1 MKERKREMLGITGKE
16 ILEATS
22 GRLINGKSDIPIFHI
37 SFDSRKIE
45 ENTLYVPII
54 GEKVDGHEFIKSAFK
69 NGACATLIDKTHSKN
84 FSIFPEGEDRL
95 WIEVDDTKKALQTI
109 GAYYRK
115 QLSLPIIGVTG
126 SVGKTTTRAMIAC
139 ALSAGLSVYQT
150 KGNQNSQ
157 VGVPVMLTEIEK
169 EQIAVLEMGMSEFG
183 EMERLTA
190 MVHPDMAVIT
200 CIGVAHIEQLK
211 TKENI
216 CKEKMAITK
225 GMKKEGILLLNG
237 DDELLREQRGK
248 VEQKV
253 YYFGTAKDCD
263 FRAENI
269 RIVDGKA
276 VFEAVYEKEKV
287 SVFLSMPGIHN
298 VVNAMAALGCAHLSG
313 VSMKEAAEKLSH
325 FEGIKMRQQVYELD
339 GYTIIDD
346 SYNANPDS
354 MKAGIR
360 VLVEYPKK
368 GRKIAVLGD
377 MLELGEKEK
386 EYHREVG
393 DFAAS
398 CGVDVLITF
407 GELSLEMKRAY
418 EKVQKGRGIA
428 IHFRDREEMI
438 EYVRG
443 NLEKGDVILC
453 KGSRGMALNQVAEAL
468 LKK

>member
-1 MKERKREMLGITGKE
+1 MLGITGNN
-16 ILEATS
+16 ILEATL
-22 GRLINGKSDIPIFHI
+22 GRAVNGKTDTSIAHM

-54 GEKVDGHEFIKSAFK
+54 GEKVDGHEFIESAFK
-69 NGACATLIDKTHSKN
+69 NGACAALIQKGHTQNLSAAEAK
-84 FSIFPEGEDRL
+84 EKL
-95 WIEVDDTKKALQTI
+95 WIEVEDTKKALQAI

-115 QLSLPIIGVTG
+115 RLSLPIIGVTG

-183 EMERLTA
+183 EMERLTQ
-190 MVHPDMAVIT
+190 MVQPDLAVIT

-237 DDELLREQRGK
+237 DDELLREQKGK
-248 VEQKV
+248 TEQKV
-253 YYFGTAKDCD
+253 YYFGTHPDCD
-263 FRAENI
+263 FRAEDI
-269 RIVDGKA
+269 KIVNGKA
-276 VFEAVYEKEKV
+276 EFEAVYQEDRI
-287 SVFLSMPGIHN
+287 SVALSMPGIHN
-298 VVNAMAALGCAHLSG
+298 VVNAMAALGCAYLSG
-313 VSMKEAAEKLSH
+313 VSMKAAADKLSN
-325 FEGIKMRQQVYELD
+325 FEGIKMRQQIYQLSD
-339 GYTIIDD
+339 YTIIDD

-354 MKAGIR
+354 MKAGLQ
-360 VLVEYPKK
+360 VLTEYPGK

-377 MLELGEKEK
+377 MLELGEKEV
-386 EYHREVG
+386 EYHKEIG
-393 DFAAS
+393 NFAAS
-398 CGVDVLITF
+398 CKVDILLTF
-407 GELSLEMKRAY
+407 GELSKEIKAAY
-418 EKVQKGRGIA
+418 EKVDRKEKERKAVHFQERKEIIDYLKQNLQK
-428 IHFRDREEMI
+428 E
-438 EYVRG
+438 
-443 NLEKGDVILC
+443 DVILC

-468 LKK
+468 LKE

>member
-1 MKERKREMLGITGKE
+1 M
-16 ILEATS
+16 
-22 GRLINGKSDIPIFHI
+22 

-54 GEKVDGHEFIKSAFK
+54 GEKVDGHEFIESAFK
-69 NGACATLIDKTHSKN
+69 NGACAALIQKGHTQNLSAAEAK
-84 FSIFPEGEDRL
+84 EKL
-95 WIEVDDTKKALQTI
+95 WIEVEDTKKALQAI

-115 QLSLPIIGVTG
+115 RLSLPIIGVTG

-183 EMERLTA
+183 EMERLTQI
-190 MVHPDMAVIT
+190 VQPDLAVIT

-237 DDELLREQRGK
+237 DDELLREQKGK
-248 VEQKV
+248 TEQKV
-253 YYFGTAKDCD
+253 YYFGTHPDCD
-263 FRAENI
+263 FRAEDI
-269 RIVDGKA
+269 KIVNGKA
-276 VFEAVYEKEKV
+276 EFEAVYQEDRI
-287 SVFLSMPGIHN
+287 SVALSMPGIHN
-298 VVNAMAALGCAHLSG
+298 VVNAMAALGCAYLCG
-313 VSMKEAAEKLSH
+313 VSMKAAADKLSN
-325 FEGIKMRQQVYELD
+325 FEGIKMRQQIYQLSD
-339 GYTIIDD
+339 YTIIDD

-354 MKAGIR
+354 MKAGLQ
-360 VLVEYPKK
+360 VLTEYPGK

-377 MLELGEKEK
+377 MLELGEKEV
-386 EYHREVG
+386 EYHKEIG
-393 DFAAS
+393 NFAAS
-398 CGVDVLITF
+398 CKVDILLTF
-407 GELSLEMKRAY
+407 GELSKEIKAAY
-418 EKVQKGRGIA
+418 EKADRKEKERKAVHFQDRKEIINYLKQNLQK
-428 IHFRDREEMI
+428 E
-438 EYVRG
+438 
-443 NLEKGDVILC
+443 DVILC

-468 LKK
+468 LKE

>member
-1 MKERKREMLGITGKE
+1 MLGITGNN
-16 ILEATS
+16 ILEATL
-22 GRLINGKSDIPIFHI
+22 GRAVNGKTDTPIAHM

-54 GEKVDGHEFIKSAFK
+54 GEKVDGHEFIESAFK
-69 NGACATLIDKTHSKN
+69 NGACAALIQKGHTQNLSAAEAK
-84 FSIFPEGEDRL
+84 EKL
-95 WIEVDDTKKALQTI
+95 WIEVEDTKKALQAI

-115 QLSLPIIGVTG
+115 RLSLPIIGVTG

-183 EMERLTA
+183 EMERLTQ
-190 MVHPDMAVIT
+190 MVQPDLAVIT

-237 DDELLREQRGK
+237 DDALLREQKGK
-248 VEQKV
+248 TEQKV
-253 YYFGTAKDCD
+253 YYFGTHPDCD
-263 FRAENI
+263 FRAEDI
-269 RIVDGKA
+269 KIVNGKA
-276 VFEAVYEKEKV
+276 EFEAVYQEDRI
-287 SVFLSMPGIHN
+287 SVALSMPGIHN
-298 VVNAMAALGCAHLSG
+298 VVNAMAALGCAYLSG
-313 VSMKEAAEKLSH
+313 VSMKAAADKLGN
-325 FEGIKMRQQVYELD
+325 FEGIKMRQQIYQLSD
-339 GYTIIDD
+339 YTIIDD

-354 MKAGIR
+354 MKAGLQ
-360 VLVEYPKK
+360 VLTEYPRK

-377 MLELGEKEK
+377 MLELGEKEI
-386 EYHREVG
+386 EYHKEIG
-393 DFAAS
+393 NFAAS
-398 CGVDVLITF
+398 CKVDILLTF
-407 GELSLEMKRAY
+407 GELSKEIKAAY
-418 EKVQKGRGIA
+418 EKADRKEKERKAVHFQERKEIIDYLKQNLQK
-428 IHFRDREEMI
+428 E
-438 EYVRG
+438 
-443 NLEKGDVILC
+443 DVILC

-468 LKK
+468 LKE